1 MRWWRVALQVPCG
14 QGILGARLFEAQERR
29 DDRHHQRGPIGG
41 LRAARKGSFHPGY
54 VPYFFAAFV

>member
-1 MRWWRVALQVPCG
+1 MCWWRVALQVPCG

-41 LRAARKGSFHPGY
+41 LRAARKGSFHSG
-54 VPYFFAAFV
+54 